1 MSFSDE
7 LINAVPYR
15 PVLVRAHATRHP
27 IPWCPAQHQLA
38 AISNQDQERGGEA
51 TGSSLQASGTPAGR
65 APAAATQRQPPHP
78 WGPRGEDQPW
88 VDTAGWEKWPTWPVV
103 NYYCCR
109 STSSHLTSPKTKR
122 RGGGRDE
129 KKRRGEILSSHW
141 IFFTW
146 KGKTRTHASF
156 FGDSVMWQTTLCPL
170 RHAIGGDGC
179 IERSERYGSFGLV
192 RC

>member
-1 MSFSDE
+1 MLMSFPGKDQYSWSYPWSVEAWIGADEMSFSDE
-7 LINAVPYR
+7 LINVVPYR

-88 VDTAGWEKWPTWPVV
+88 VDTAG
-103 NYYCCR
+103 
-109 STSSHLTSPKTKR
+109 
-122 RGGGRDE
+122 
-129 KKRRGEILSSHW
+129 
-141 IFFTW
+141 
-146 KGKTRTHASF
+146 
-156 FGDSVMWQTTLCPL
+156 
-170 RHAIGGDGC
+170 
-179 IERSERYGSFGLV
+179 
-192 RC
+192 